1 MYMYVYHQVK
11 NDFDAHLLRNFLPRA
26 SGKKIFSP
34 IYLKSNANESSP
46 LIRLLYLERPYNR
59 VMRRKRI
66 DEIRNADHDCTIEIN
81 RVRVQI

>member
-1 MYMYVYHQVK
+1 MISMPISFETFCHVH
-11 NDFDAHLLRNFLPRA
+11 R
-26 SGKKIFSP
+26 GKKFSP